1 MTDLERAI
9 LTLVTYYDIFDYP
22 LSLMEVYLWMYSAP
36 LRPSCDSGLRGVS
49 ACPPAAGS
57 LRGILK
63 SLDNL
68 GDKIE
73 ERDGFYFLK
82 GRRELVRMR
91 QEKRNFGVLKWK
103 KAVKVVKVLRY
114 VPFVRMIAL
123 CNNNGFLN
131 TKKESD
137 IDFFVI
143 TGAGQIW
150 LTRFLVSLI
159 TQIMGVRR
167 QGQKID
173 DRICLSFYITD
184 EALDVRKFYDK
195 NNMYLYQ
202 WMNLVAPIFDVGGIY
217 EKFFCANKWIKEFLP
232 RAGEWLVPESAVIAD
247 KKGSRKI
254 REIGEG
260 FLSGRLGR
268 FGGRVLK
275 KFQLRRMM
283 AREDSVILEDDDR
296 VVVNDFVMKFHER
309 ELPGYR
315 PDSFV
320 NE

>member
-1 MTDLERAI
+1 
-9 LTLVTYYDIFDYP
+9 
-22 LSLMEVYLWMYSAP
+22 
-36 LRPSCDSGLRGVS
+36 
-49 ACPPAAGS
+49 
-57 LRGILK
+57 
-63 SLDNL
+63 
-68 GDKIE
+68 
-73 ERDGFYFLK
+73 
-82 GRRELVRMR
+82 MR

-123 CNNNGFLN
+123 CDNNGFLN

-217 EKFFCANKWIKEFLP
+217 EKFF
-232 RAGEWLVPESAVIAD
+232 
-247 KKGSRKI
+247 
-254 REIGEG
+254 
-260 FLSGRLGR
+260 
-268 FGGRVLK
+268 
-275 KFQLRRMM
+275 
-283 AREDSVILEDDDR
+283 
-296 VVVNDFVMKFHER
+296 
-309 ELPGYR
+309 
-315 PDSFV
+315 
-320 NE
+320 